1 MDKSLA
7 RHLDQGSFILLL
19 PLLCLALI
27 SSGLDPRLPQ
37 QFTEEFRQTIVNFS
51 EIFFPGAFAAA
62 AAFLMPS
69 YWRSMQILSV
79 SVIYS
84 AITVIDPHGLQD
96 LCSSPIVPVMSSL
109 SATFL
114 YLPTERKTE
123 LEQDLGQGIIRF
135 IQAALLATTV
145 YILLLSIVDSLA
157 DFIDLTFS
165 RAFHI
170 SLLTAVITPVYS
182 IMQTVGYTELVSTI
196 RPLQTDDPHML
207 AVTTAVIGT
216 NLISFPAILMA
227 RSVIAKPSRRLFL
240 ISLGLITI
248 ITSHIG
254 ICISIELT
262 LLLLFF
268 PGTYVLL
275 LTSSALLCLCCFFLQ
290 NCCLSGV
297 VQLYQ
302 PNLILPV
309 TDVFALHDNDLACLL
324 LAFFIPIILLMVMSY
339 AKKRYGRALGSTTD
353 THSLRYYLDKK
364 SSPDLVALALL
375 RAFGGLSNIV
385 AVNHQGRELLVEVV
399 DLNTVSADAI
409 HKICHRRC
417 RIDRR
422 SKIYFC
428 HTGANSTVIMQR
440 IKHLLTGTK
449 IREEIV
455 SSYTSPMFNIRE
467 FVKLRDEKKG
477 NTPND

>member
-1 MDKSLA
+1 MDNSSS

-37 QFTEEFRQTIVNFS
+37 QFTEEFRQSIVNFS

-84 AITVIDPHGLQD
+84 AITVLDPRGLQG
-96 LCSSPIVPVMSSL
+96 LCSSPIVPVMSAL

-114 YLPTERKTE
+114 FLPTERSSDLK
-123 LEQDLGQGIIRF
+123 QDLGQGIIRF
-135 IQAALLATTV
+135 IQAVLLATTI
-145 YILLLSIVDSLA
+145 YILLLSIVESLA

-165 RAFHI
+165 RAFRI

-182 IMQTVGYTELVSTI
+182 IMQTVGYTELVSTV
-196 RPLQTDDPHML
+196 RPLQADDPHML

-216 NLISFPAILMA
+216 NLISFPAILMTRA
-227 RSVIAKPSRRLFL
+227 VIAKPSRRLFL

-275 LTSSALLCLCCFFLQ
+275 LTSSALLCLSCYFLQ
-290 NCCLSGV
+290 SCCLSEV

-309 TDVFALHDNDLACLL
+309 TDVFALHDNDIACLL
-324 LAFFIPIILLMVMSY
+324 LAFFIPVTLLIVMYY
-339 AKKRYGRALGSTTD
+339 ATKRYGRALGSTTD
-353 THSLRYYLDKK
+353 THSLRYYLDRK
-364 SSPDLVALALL
+364 SSPDLVTIALL

-385 AVNHQGRELLVEVV
+385 AVHHQGRELLVEVV
-399 DLNTVSADAI
+399 DLNNVSSDAL
-409 HKICHRRC
+409 HKICRKRC
-417 RIDRR
+417 KIDRR
-422 SKIYFC
+422 SKIYLC

-440 IKHLLTGTK
+440 IQHLLTGNK
-449 IREEIV
+449 IREELV
-455 SSYTSPMFNIRE
+455 SSYTSPMFNISE
-467 FVKLRDEKKG
+467 FVKIRDEKKG
-477 NTPND
+477 KTPND